1 MPPGPIYYHETRE
14 ETINSSKME
23 ICGTGFDRNCYVLY
37 IKYILKEVL
46 SILGLHI
53 NRESPV
59 SITEQ
64 LIAQI
69 RMMILNG
76 NLKGGEKLPS
86 SRHLSKELNI
96 SRNTVLN
103 TYDQLLAEGYLESRA
118 GSGTFVLELDKNLL
132 PVIHGEP
139 IKKPEE
145 AGNSSHKKIIR
156 FHSGNP
162 DSLSFPRAQWA
173 KILKETC
180 IYSPAKIY
188 EYGPVSGEREL
199 RRAISR
205 YLFRSKGIECTPD
218 DILIIPGTTRGI
230 DLLAGIFRKKSSA
243 VIIEDPSIDF
253 IQSIFK
259 YHGYDLLPVPV
270 DDSGIRTENL
280 PENCPA
286 GLIYVVPS
294 HQFPIGGVLPI
305 NRRLQLLDF
314 ARSNNA
320 YIIEDDYDSEFRYR
334 GIPIQSLRHL
344 DPDRVIYIGS
354 FSKIFSPG
362 LRLGYMI
369 VPGHLNAEIVDMML
383 RLNFHAATHEQLAMA
398 RFIEEKRLDKHI
410 YRMKKCYEKK
420 RIHLIQSLY
429 SAFKDRI
436 KISGSNAGLHVL
448 VTFQNHDFC
457 PEELQKLYDNGVA
470 VDWVEDFAIQKG
482 LHKNQLV
489 LGYGNLQLE
498 DITQGVNIIK
508 KTLLL

>member
-162 DSLSFPRAQWA
+162 DSLSFPRAQMG
-173 KILKETC
+173 KNPK
-180 IYSPAKIY
+180 
-188 EYGPVSGEREL
+188 GNM
-199 RRAISR
+199 
-205 YLFRSKGIECTPD
+205 YLFTCK
-218 DILIIPGTTRGI
+218 
-230 DLLAGIFRKKSSA
+230 
-243 VIIEDPSIDF
+243 
-253 IQSIFK
+253 
-259 YHGYDLLPVPV
+259 
-270 DDSGIRTENL
+270 NL
-280 PENCPA
+280 
-286 GLIYVVPS
+286 
-294 HQFPIGGVLPI
+294 
-305 NRRLQLLDF
+305 
-314 ARSNNA
+314 
-320 YIIEDDYDSEFRYR
+320 
-334 GIPIQSLRHL
+334 
-344 DPDRVIYIGS
+344 
-354 FSKIFSPG
+354 
-362 LRLGYMI
+362 
-369 VPGHLNAEIVDMML
+369 
-383 RLNFHAATHEQLAMA
+383 
-398 RFIEEKRLDKHI
+398 
-410 YRMKKCYEKK
+410 
-420 RIHLIQSLY
+420 
-429 SAFKDRI
+429 
-436 KISGSNAGLHVL
+436 
-448 VTFQNHDFC
+448 
-457 PEELQKLYDNGVA
+457 
-470 VDWVEDFAIQKG
+470 
-482 LHKNQLV
+482 
-489 LGYGNLQLE
+489 
-498 DITQGVNIIK
+498 
-508 KTLLL
+508 